1 MKFTITT
8 DDIQRIVIALI
19 ESQITNRHSHSDVMT
34 EEWYEAARDKLTELN
49 RLCSED
55 NNYTLSITVKEN

>member
-1 MKFTITT
+1 MEFTITT
-8 DDIQRIVIALI
+8 DDIQRLVIALI

-34 EEWYEAARDKLTELN
+34 EEWYEAAEDKLSELN

-55 NNYTLSITVKEN
+55 NNYTLTITVTH